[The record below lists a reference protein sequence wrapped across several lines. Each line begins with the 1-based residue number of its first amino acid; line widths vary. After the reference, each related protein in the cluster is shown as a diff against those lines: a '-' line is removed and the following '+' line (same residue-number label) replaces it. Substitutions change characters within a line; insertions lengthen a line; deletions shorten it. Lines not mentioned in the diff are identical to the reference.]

1 MFRSSVRVLALL
13 YLPAVVALIKG
24 EITMNTNKAFWA
36 VVSVVAVC
44 SVLVCGKVY
53 TDRSSAA
60 AASEMALKLLE
71 VAPEEVVATVDP
83 EVSIETAPQESAYE
97 AVRKAYVDSYIESFK
112 VSFFDKTHRLP
123 SDELAAELAAA
134 SFEETMNFHYGKDV
148 AKGFASNSPQ
158 WARMAVMPL
167 GLQLSL
173 KAITAEATIKYAKA
187 GKVFAN

>member
-1 MFRSSVRVLALL
+1 
-13 YLPAVVALIKG
+13 
-24 EITMNTNKAFWA
+24 MNTNKAFWA

-44 SVLVCGKVY
+44 SVLVFGKVY
-53 TDRSSAA
+53 TDRQSAA
-60 AASEMALKLLE
+60 SASELALRLLE
-71 VAPEEVVATVDP
+71 EPATPAAVEP
-83 EVSIETAPQESAYE
+83 EVSIETKPQEESAYD
-97 AVRKAYVDSYIESFK
+97 AVRKSYIDSYIESFK

>member
-1 MFRSSVRVLALL
+1 
-13 YLPAVVALIKG
+13 
-24 EITMNTNKAFWA
+24 MNTNKAFWA

-44 SVLVCGKVY
+44 SVLVFGKVY
-53 TDRSSAA
+53 TDRQSAA
-60 AASEMALKLLE
+60 SASELALRLLE
-71 VAPEEVVATVDP
+71 EPEATPAAVEP
-83 EVSIETAPQESAYE
+83 EVSIETKPQESAYD
-97 AVRKAYVDSYIESFK
+97 AVRKSYIDSYIESFK